1 MERRNEG
8 PKRKSPKQDL
18 TSAKDLTIEV
28 VETCVLWEEEGC
40 GCGGERVLGEGGVRL

>member
-8 PKRKSPKQDL
+8 TKMKSPKQ
-18 TSAKDLTIEV
+18 DLTIEV